1 MSVSA
6 LLGLLLLAQAPVTA
20 PEQFFVGRT
29 EGSGTVHVMLSGRHD
44 VRDRG
49 RGRMERGVLVIDQVV
64 EEEGK
69 PARTRQWRLSRS
81 GANGI
86 TGTISDAR
94 GPVSGEV
101 AGNVLRLRY
110 RLVEGGVSV
119 DQTITLHAGGRTAH
133 NRMTFRRFGLNVAT
147 VETTIRRLD

>member
-1 MSVSA
+1 M
-6 LLGLLLLAQAPVTA
+6 
-20 PEQFFVGRT
+20 F
-29 EGSGTVHVMLSGRHD
+29 SGRHG
-44 VRDRG
+44 VRDRS

-86 TGTISDAR
+86 TGTLSDAR
-94 GPVSGEV
+94 GPVSGDV
-101 AGNVLRLRY
+101 TGNVLNLRY

-119 DQTITLHAGGRTAH
+119 EQTITLHPGGRTAH
-133 NRMTFRRFGLNVAT
+133 NRMTFRRYGLNVAT
-147 VETTIRRLD
+147 VEETIRRVD